1 MYVFSI
7 HRDRLSLKSY
17 REKKK
22 AWEYFHGLSSYTFK
36 IFSHVTLLAIQKLN
50 KIEKIKQPWLTIDI
64 KT

>member
-17 REKKK
+17 REKEKGMRVFS
-22 AWEYFHGLSSYTFK
+22 WFIIHTFK

-50 KIEKIKQPWLTIDI
+50 KVEKIKQP
-64 KT
+64 

>member
-1 MYVFSI
+1 MCFLYIEIDYLWKVI
-7 HRDRLSLKSY
+7 GK
-17 REKKK
+17 KKK